1 MAKMGTDFHFFGG
14 SSGSLGGEGFS
25 SSWWGRGEGGWIS
38 SVGGVPTG
46 KNGSFFS
53 TGVPARGG
61 GWGVPAGSWRGGFH
75 QGWVSA
81 GVPAGGGWVSS
92 HFPPRVGVGSD
103 GQKGSNNGEKKV
115 EPNGSKGIIR
125 FI

>member
-1 MAKMGTDFHFFGG
+1 MVKMGIDFHFFGG

-53 TGVPARGG
+53 TGVPARSG
-61 GWGVPAGSWRGGFH
+61 GW
-75 QGWVSA
+75 

-92 HFPPRVGVGSD
+92 HFLPRVGVGSD